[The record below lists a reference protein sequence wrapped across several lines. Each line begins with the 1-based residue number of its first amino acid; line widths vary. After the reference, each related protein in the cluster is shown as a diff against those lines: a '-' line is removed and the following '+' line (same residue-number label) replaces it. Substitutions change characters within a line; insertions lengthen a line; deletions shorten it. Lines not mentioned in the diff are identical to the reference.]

1 MSDFIALDRSEA
13 RKIRDDLLNA
23 PLAPRTLSHCLNVG
37 TEPVLD
43 ILEQQYFQIRLPEGS
58 GAFKYVQGYYGV
70 GKTQFIYSLA
80 ARAWRNDLA
89 TAIVDIGTECPFNSP
104 LALYK
109 AVMRSFVVP
118 ERGHDPN
125 EQQRGIEFLI
135 LRWVEAKLREA
146 GVAPGRES
154 EPDKWEQID
163 SLLSQTPLGYPDVQ
177 AMICVQRLAK
187 SLLAHAIKPGGQV
200 DSQALEWLRGERVRF
215 PELQRVG
222 LTEPVT
228 DANAFNRL
236 KTVLQFLRRVLGY
249 KGFMIAFDEGTR
261 TGSFRHGSAREKQ
274 AVENMLTMI
283 NDATGGAFG
292 GVLFIYAATP
302 EFRSNVVNRYQALD
316 ARIGST
322 VFAPGSPMVAL
333 IDLDLINSDELIE
346 KIGRRLREIF
356 ATASDVSWD
365 ESLQTLNM
373 HRLFAALKEQQF
385 GQSVIPR
392 TFVYHYCL
400 LLKQQEVAQ
409 SELSEAEA
417 TALSEGQ
424 PPEVTE

>member
-1 MSDFIALDRSEA
+1 MADYIALDRSEA
-13 RKIRDDLLNA
+13 RKIRDDLLSA

-43 ILEQQYFQIRLPEGS
+43 ILEKQYFQMRLPEGS
-58 GAFKYVQGYYGV
+58 GGFKYVQGYYGV

-89 TAIVDIGTECPFNSP
+89 TAVVDISSECPFNSP

-125 EQQRGIEFLI
+125 EQQRGIEYLI
-135 LRWVEAKLREA
+135 LRWIKTKLREA
-146 GVAPGRES
+146 GVPPGATPEL
-154 EPDKWEQID
+154 ETWEQID
-163 SLLSQTPLGYPDVQ
+163 RLLSQTPLGYPDIQ
-177 AMICVQRLAK
+177 AMTCVQRLAR
-187 SLLAHAIKPGGQV
+187 SLLAHVIRPNGHL
-200 DSQALEWLRGERVRF
+200 DSQALEWVRGERVRF
-215 PELQRVG
+215 PDLQKVG
-222 LTEPVT
+222 ITEPVN

-261 TGSFRHGSAREKQ
+261 SGSFRHGSAREKQ

-292 GVLFIYAATP
+292 GVLFLYAATP

-316 ARIGST
+316 ARIGSA

-333 IDLDLINSDELIE
+333 IDLNLLNSGELIE

-356 ATASDVSWD
+356 ATASEMQWD
-365 ESLQTLNM
+365 EPLQDLNM
-373 HRLFAALKEQQF
+373 ARLIAALQKQQY
-385 GQSVIPR
+385 GQAIIPR
-392 TFVYHYCL
+392 SFVYHYCL
-400 LLKQQEVAQ
+400 LLQRQEAQQ
-409 SELSEAEA
+409 SEVSEAA
-417 TALSEGQ
+417 AGALAEGQ
-424 PPEVTE
+424 LPEVSE